1 MPVEQVTYNGPD
13 GATMGATST
22 ETISFYGATVRSR
35 YVGVGAASTYLSY
48 GQTTDSATT
57 YGLDSA
63 AAVTSLVL
71 QVSTLTVALRN
82 IGMID

>member
-1 MPVEQVTYNGPD
+1 MPVEQVSYNGPD
-13 GATMGATST
+13 GATFGSAST

-35 YVGVGAASTYLSY
+35 YVGVGAASTYISH
-48 GQTTDSATT
+48 GQTSASAST

-63 AAVTSLVL
+63 ASVTSLVL

-82 IGMID
+82 IGLID